1 MNTRAETRS
10 DKRARFFDHTTQRSA
25 AGTDTSRPHRVSIA
39 PTTPSG
45 VRIPLLHGDAE
56 YTGETC
62 SYIARARTRAMRTG
76 ARVFVRSYAPLP

>member
-45 VRIPLLHGDAE
+45 VRIPFCFMAMQNTREKHAPTSHVLAH
-56 YTGETC
+56 
-62 SYIARARTRAMRTG
+62 ARC
-76 ARVFVRSYAPLP
+76 ARVPVFS